1 MLKIGPRHS
10 DYICANKII
19 HAHMSHHI
27 AIIHIIKMLE
37 WLLELSR
44 ISSGHVLG
52 DSPHQVTF

>member
-1 MLKIGPRHS
+1 
-10 DYICANKII
+10 
-19 HAHMSHHI
+19 MSHHI

-52 DSPHQVTF
+52 DSPHQVTFWGRHPV